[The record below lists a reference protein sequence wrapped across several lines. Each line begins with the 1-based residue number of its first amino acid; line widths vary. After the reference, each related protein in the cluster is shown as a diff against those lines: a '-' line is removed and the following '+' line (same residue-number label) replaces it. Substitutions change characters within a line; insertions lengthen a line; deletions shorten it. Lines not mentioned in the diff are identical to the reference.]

1 MIFFSVGKLKKSQH
15 CTLYLFEM
23 FANFS
28 KGLNFY
34 LNKLN
39 IYVLIFMVWLF
50 YSRVETRWN
59 MWTVDVGVFSLHLL
73 VAVLKL
79 WLRPSIQINLLY
91 NLYSI
96 RSMITTNLC
105 YKFKCSGYL
114 SCEPVLF
121 PWLVWEQKMLWIR
134 YKMETSN
141 DTFTIWYLY

>member
-1 MIFFSVGKLKKSQH
+1 MYFIFIRNVCQLFKRFKCLFKQ
-15 CTLYLFEM
+15 TEYLRP
-23 FANFS
+23 
-28 KGLNFY
+28 Y
-34 LNKLN
+34 
-39 IYVLIFMVWLF
+39 IYGSLF
-50 YSRVETRWN
+50 YSYLHGGWSMCGRS
-59 MWTVDVGVFSLHLL
+59 MLGFSLHLL

-79 WLRPSIQINLLY
+79 WLRPSIQIILLY

-96 RSMITTNLC
+96 RSMITANLC

-121 PWLVWEQKMLWIR
+121 PWSVWEQKMLWIR